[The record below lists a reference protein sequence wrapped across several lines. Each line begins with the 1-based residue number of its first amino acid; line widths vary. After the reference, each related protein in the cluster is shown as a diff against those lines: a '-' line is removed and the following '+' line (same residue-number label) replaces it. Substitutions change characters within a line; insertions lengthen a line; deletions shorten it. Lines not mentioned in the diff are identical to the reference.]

1 MTVSDLIAY
10 TKLVTRTLDTVLSDA
25 ELLTLTKIAI
35 SRVYMDLEVLFVK
48 DEFTV
53 FNSED
58 TAIALTNVEVN
69 IITNSYIVLTNK
81 KVQTLLVDDI
91 RDKDL
96 HLTTNSDTN
105 ANYIFHAKEYSK
117 VEKLVMVYSTPI
129 MLTDI
134 VEVTSI
140 SQRLLE
146 PVMSYI
152 AYSTYKLLGL
162 KDLEVALFH
171 KQEYLETIDRIKKH
185 YPVNSRRNLT
195 LARPVDVIE
204 KGFV

>member
-1 MTVSDLIAY
+1 
-10 TKLVTRTLDTVLSDA
+10 
-25 ELLTLTKIAI
+25 
-35 SRVYMDLEVLFVK
+35 
-48 DEFTV
+48 
-53 FNSED
+53 
-58 TAIALTNVEVN
+58 
-69 IITNSYIVLTNK
+69 
-81 KVQTLLVDDI
+81 LVDDI
-91 RDKDL
+91 RDKEL
-96 HLTTNSDTN
+96 YLTTNSDTN
-105 ANYIFHAKEYSK
+105 ANYIFHAKEYTK

-134 VEVTSI
+134 VEATSI
-140 SQRLLE
+140 PQRLLE

-171 KQEYLETIDRIKKH
+171 KQEYLETIDRIKKN

-195 LARPVDVIE
+195 LTRPIDVIE